1 MSVPRALAPLVC
13 LLLWAPAVA
22 GAETPSSVPSALRLE
37 AGAIARH
44 QVVALGRDVTVE
56 GEALSGVT
64 ALEGD
69 ARILGKVA
77 GGVTVLGGD
86 AELGPEA
93 VVRGDVYVVGG
104 ELRMASGA
112 RVEGRA
118 VAYPT
123 VSRAWLT
130 LLEGP
135 TLGLSAGSPVVLA
148 AKLALS
154 AAWLVLTLLLFAT
167 FGRNLGATAEEVVG
181 EPLRCFW
188 AGLVGLLALTLTA
201 LLLSTVLPPIVS
213 VPVLVLIALV
223 ALLAKLWGMVA
234 VFLSVGRWLAA
245 RAGRPRLL
253 ALHAAVAGL
262 LVLAVI
268 KLVPYVGLWVW
279 TAASLIA
286 VGAALRTKFGRREPW
301 FAEPTLAAAHGRS

>member
-1 MSVPRALAPLVC
+1 
-13 LLLWAPAVA
+13 
-22 GAETPSSVPSALRLE
+22 
-37 AGAIARH
+37 
-44 QVVALGRDVTVE
+44 VALGRDVTIE

-69 ARILGKVA
+69 ARILGSVI

-86 AELGPEA
+86 AELGPRA

-104 ELRMASGA
+104 ELRVASGA

-135 TLGLSAGSPVVLA
+135 TLGLSAGSTLVLA

-154 AAWLVLTLLLFAT
+154 AAWLVLTLVLFAA
-167 FGRNLGATAEEVVG
+167 FGRNVGSTADEVAL

-188 AGLVGLLALTLTA
+188 AGLVGLLALTLSA
-201 LLLSTVLPPIVS
+201 LLLASVLPPIVS
-213 VPVLVLIALV
+213 VPVLALVALV

-234 VFLSVGRWLAA
+234 VFLALGRWVAA

-253 ALHAAVAGL
+253 ALHAAVVGL
-262 LVLAVI
+262 LVLAAV
-268 KLVPYVGLWVW
+268 KLIPYAGLWAW

-286 VGAALRTKFGRREPW
+286 VGASLRTKFGRREPW
-301 FAEPTLAAAHGRS
+301 FADPVLVAAHGGS